1 MTCSSLIN
9 RNPHGTQSWQR
20 VVASTLKHR
29 RIGKLI
35 DRVRSGVKPVRL
47 ITPAGALQAVELQF
61 EAEVINRVLI
71 RITKGFLFLTHPE
84 IDRAKLDFEVTQID
98 QFKLHA
104 IVASGVS
111 TKFATYGVGDGVY
124 RHWRGIA
131 DEDYRN
137 GLWVHM
143 FYEAAVW
150 MIKHAS
156 GTGRVSLLYGDDKR
170 FR

>member
-1 MTCSSLIN
+1 MACTSLIN

-35 DRVRSGVKPVRL
+35 DRVRSGIKPVRL
-47 ITPAGALQAVELQF
+47 ITPTGAVQAVQVPF
-61 EAEVINRVLI
+61 EADVINRVLI

-84 IDRAKLDFEVTQID
+84 IDCAKLDFEVTQID

-131 DEDYRN
+131 DEDCRN

-150 MIKHAS
+150 MIKHAP
-156 GTGRVSLLYGDDKR
+156 GTGRVSLLYGNDKR